1 MNAVFPWYQQLTC
14 KSPKKSNAYTDT
26 SNCHDGFIA
35 EVCAI
40 VIKITMSINETST
53 NQIQVAI
60 IGAGL
65 GGLCLAQ
72 GLKKNGINFH
82 VFEKDLAANSRT
94 QGYRIRIDKTGQ
106 DALAQCL
113 PDNLYTLFLETSVL
127 SAQVR
132 TLNAQ
137 LQQLTDKW
145 IDSWQDGA
153 ADEQPD
159 QKANRL
165 TMREILLHDLDGR
178 VHFNKKFVSHEKLAD
193 GRVRVHFEDGTSY
206 TADVVVAADGVNS
219 KLSAS
224 RFPNNKLVDTGS
236 VCVYGKT
243 YYSAEAQK
251 QIAPALQAGTAVIF
265 EDEVAMIADAM
276 QFKPKPTTIDGPGK
290 PGYSLSP
297 AEDYMYW
304 ALIGNRSRFGLREE
318 QDLAFTPGELDGCLK
333 KVITTWDPALSALFE
348 FANPETLTMV
358 PVKTSLPT
366 DKWKSNNITALGDA
380 IHAMSPAGG
389 LGANSALYDAA
400 ILCDSLT
407 KVAPEQMDLLDAIAA
422 YEEKMRE
429 HSISAILA
437 SEQGGQK
444 LYKQASTN

>member
-1 MNAVFPWYQQLTC
+1 
-14 KSPKKSNAYTDT
+14 
-26 SNCHDGFIA
+26 
-35 EVCAI
+35 
-40 VIKITMSINETST
+40 MSIRETSY

-72 GLKKNGINFH
+72 GLKKNGIGFR
-82 VFEKDLAANSRT
+82 VFEKDQSADSRT

-113 PDNLYTLFLETSVL
+113 PQHLYKLFSETSIPSVG
-127 SAQVR
+127 VR

-137 LQQLTDKW
+137 LEQLTDKW
-145 IDSWQDGA
+145 IDAWQDGL

-178 VHFNKKFVSHEKLAD
+178 VHFNKKYFNHEKLAD
-193 GRVRVHFEDGTSY
+193 GRVRIHFEDGTSY

-224 RFPNNKLVDTGS
+224 RFPDNKLVDTGS

-243 YYSAEAQK
+243 FYSVEAQK
-251 QIAPALQAGTAVIF
+251 QIAPALQTGTAVVF

-276 QFKPKPTTIDGPGK
+276 QFDSKPIIINDQDKPA
-290 PGYSLSP
+290 YNLSP
-297 AEDYMYW
+297 TEDYMYW

-318 QDLAFTPGELDGCLK
+318 QELTFAPGELDGCLK

-366 DKWKSNNITALGDA
+366 DKWESNNVTALGDA

-389 LGANSALYDAA
+389 LGANTALYDAA
-400 ILCDSLT
+400 ILCEGLT
-407 KVAPEQMDLLDAIAA
+407 RVASGQVNLLAAIAA

-429 HSISAILA
+429 HSINAINE
-437 SEQGGQK
+437 SQQGGQK